1 MEAEVL
7 ERLLMDRAL
16 GGLSPD
22 VEALLT
28 AHLAQDAD
36 AADRAREFDAAATA
50 ARQVLQSGGPLTLPR
65 FPAARIRGLEHT
77 RRQLVLVRNVAG
89 IAASVIVGIG
99 LGVAFFRGSAAAP
112 ESVRAPIAVVST
124 AGSAAPR
131 GEFWSAERL
140 YEKSRRTEHLDA
152 VRLIWDSAVSTPRLG
167 VEL

>member
-1 MEAEVL
+1 MEVEIL

-22 VEALLT
+22 VEALLA
-28 AHLAQDAD
+28 AHLAHNAG
-36 AADRAREFDAAATA
+36 AAGRAREFEAAAIA
-50 ARQVLQSGGPLTLPR
+50 ARQVLNSGGPLALPH
-65 FPAARIRGLEHT
+65 FPAAQIRGLERT

-99 LGVAFFRGSAAAP
+99 LGVAFFRGPAARP
-112 ESVRAPIAVVST
+112 ETVPTPIAIVAT
-124 AGSAAPR
+124 AGPAAPR
-131 GEFWSAERL
+131 GEFWSAQRL
-140 YEKSRRTEHLDA
+140 YEKSRRTEHPDA